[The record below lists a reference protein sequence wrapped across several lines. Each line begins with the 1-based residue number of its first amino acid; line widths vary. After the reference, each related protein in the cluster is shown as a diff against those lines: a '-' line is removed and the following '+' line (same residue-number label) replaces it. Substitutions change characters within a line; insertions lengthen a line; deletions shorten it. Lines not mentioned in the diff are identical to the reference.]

1 MLKDLAS
8 RIREYR
14 KEAILTPLLMVG
26 EVFME
31 VLIPALMA
39 NIIDIGVSQGNIPYT
54 VKMSILLIVCAFAS
68 MFFGV
73 LGAKTASVA
82 SSGFARNLRHDLYYK
97 IEDFSFSN
105 IDSFSTSSLITRLT
119 TDVQNVQMAFQNC
132 LETGF
137 DDVSYTVFTPQLVA
151 VYNFTSVPFVQPYI
165 GAGIGYNIN
174 NFSGF
179 DSEVDMANAFS
190 FVTKGGVRYNIP
202 GTTML
207 VLAYIKYNFNMTE
220 LTESYGGE
228 SWKADINAGTLSFGL
243 GFGYVF

>member
-1 MLKDLAS
+1 M
-8 RIREYR
+8 RR
-14 KEAILTPLLMVG
+14 KQSKRLFIVAAVLLG
-26 EVFME
+26 C
-31 VLIPALMA
+31 LIPAVA
-39 NIIDIGVSQGNIPYT
+39 EIPPVYVGVEGGYGASAIIIADGSGNVSFGGLELTPVIGTYPLGTRN
-54 VKMSILLIVCAFAS
+54 
-68 MFFGV
+68 FG
-73 LGAKTASVA
+73 LE
-82 SSGFARNLRHDLYYK
+82 L
-97 IEDFSFSN
+97 
-105 IDSFSTSSLITRLT
+105 
-119 TDVQNVQMAFQNC
+119 NVQMAFQNC

-174 NFSGF
+174 SFSGF
-179 DSEVDMANAFS
+179 DTEVDMANAFS